1 MTPSPKVVKSEPI
14 KDIIKLENVSQ
25 TKESQ
30 SPLQSQQQNHSPYSR
45 FYPGHALNLPTI
57 SREEEIRR

>member
-14 KDIIKLENVSQ
+14 KDIKLETVSQ

-30 SPLQSQQQNHSPYSR
+30 SPLQSQQQNLSPYSR
-45 FYPGHALNLPTI
+45 FYPGHALSLPTI

>member
-1 MTPSPKVVKSEPI
+1 MTPLPKVVKSEPI
-14 KDIIKLENVSQ
+14 KDIKLENVSQ

-30 SPLQSQQQNHSPYSR
+30 SPLQSQQQNLSPYSG
-45 FYPGHALNLPTI
+45 FYPRHALSLPTI